1 MVPIITA
8 FYDQLKEP
16 LIIMLLFS
24 AAISLFLGNSADAM
38 SIALALTIVSLVAAI
53 QEYRSE
59 QALEKLADL
68 VPHTCT
74 VVRDGR
80 AIDHFPAKQ
89 LVVGD
94 LVMLSTGDRVPADVR
109 LVDGVE
115 MSVDE
120 SSLTGENS
128 PVAKTG
134 LALSIMGGEGQG
146 GDGNVAPP
154 PLTEQ
159 TNVAFMGTLVVSGRG
174 RGLVIAVGERSEFG
188 KVAKELSEVEAR
200 KSPLQIKIDELGRL
214 LAYASSAGIAVMAL
228 MGYLLGR
235 PFLETVTVAV
245 SLAVAAIPEGL
256 PICVTVTLALGVLRM
271 ARHAAIVK
279 KLPAVETLGCVTV
292 IASDKTGTLTQN
304 EMTAR
309 SIYTLAFP
317 SLNFAREVTQRCME
331 FNALSALF
339 GTASICNNASVA
351 GSSDDEKNDNN
362 AVLMGQPTEIALL
375 VGAVKANVP
384 DPRPMYHR
392 VQEIPFSSDRKRM
405 EANGFDLISSDG
417 SLYFV
422 KGMPESI
429 LGECKT
435 HTAADGSAVALTEIG
450 KTRALSQSR
459 RMAACGLR
467 VLAMA
472 YGPSLDELTLA
483 GIVGLEDPPRE
494 GVPESVANLEK
505 SGVKVI
511 MVTGD
516 SKETAVAIAARCG
529 IIGGLK
535 PSRAESGGEF
545 GAQLDA
551 IGSHNLPDSIVGVK
565 VFYRVAPR
573 HKLALVRALQS
584 RGEVVA
590 MTGDGVNDATALK
603 AADVGVAMGKGG
615 TDVAKEAAD
624 VVLADDDFTTITHAV
639 AEGKGIFFNIRNFL
653 AFQLSTSFA
662 ALAIESVATAFSLP
676 SPLNAMQILWIN
688 IIMDGPPA
696 QSLGVEPVDE
706 RILKAQPRKAT
717 DSIVTRALLIRAV
730 SSAFLI
736 MFLTLKVF
744 AHELE
749 DGVVTRRDTT
759 MTFMTFVNCDLFNAY
774 ACRSSDRCFYE
785 ISPFSNM
792 SFLWAMAFSVAGQF
806 AVIYLPPLQSVFQ
819 TEALSL
825 GDLFLIVCLSS
836 TVLLLDTVR
845 K

>member
-1 MVPIITA
+1 MEIRALRVAFGSNSLHGDEDVEDGEVDNGGGRQFVRSIRGMLKRLSFMVPIITA

-134 LALSIMGGEGQG
+134 LALSIMGGGGQG

-317 SLNFAREVTQRCME
+317 SLNFGLTGVGYDSKKSGGYMVRSKSCEELSQGDGDSSERRAREVTQRCME

-405 EANGFDLISSDG
+405 EVKCRPVGGAHTCTAFALSARRHKANGFDLISSDG

-535 PSRAESGGEF
+535 PSRAESGGELCEIGTASIVQGDSSDDEVIDLQNYDLSSHNLIDDLEYGSLALS

-603 AADVGVAMGKGG
+603 
-615 TDVAKEAAD
+615 
-624 VVLADDDFTTITHAV
+624 
-639 AEGKGIFFNIRNFL
+639 
-653 AFQLSTSFA
+653 
-662 ALAIESVATAFSLP
+662 
-676 SPLNAMQILWIN
+676 
-688 IIMDGPPA
+688 
-696 QSLGVEPVDE
+696 
-706 RILKAQPRKAT
+706 
-717 DSIVTRALLIRAV
+717 V
-730 SSAFLI
+730 S
-736 MFLTLKVF
+736 
-744 AHELE
+744 
-749 DGVVTRRDTT
+749 
-759 MTFMTFVNCDLFNAY
+759 
-774 ACRSSDRCFYE
+774 
-785 ISPFSNM
+785 
-792 SFLWAMAFSVAGQF
+792 
-806 AVIYLPPLQSVFQ
+806 
-819 TEALSL
+819 
-825 GDLFLIVCLSS
+825 
-836 TVLLLDTVR
+836 LLLWLRLCLYTS
-845 K
+845 